1 MKFIMENIALI
12 TIKVPTYTPVHAAS
26 IRPAAS
32 SSSSKRSK
40 DRSQSKMMLVLP
52 PMPVNSTMARSEGPP
67 IDSSSLGV
75 KFVSAGMAGCIA
87 DMVTFP
93 LDTAKVRLQIQGESI
108 VGGAMA
114 RSTAAVAGH
123 AVFSRAATAAA
134 PKGLVGMMASITR
147 TEGVRALYSGLAPG
161 LQRQMCFAS
170 VRIGL
175 YDVVKQ
181 GYSNM
186 LNVDPNNKNIG
197 LRILAGITT
206 GGAAVLVAQPTD
218 VVKVRMQAQGNK
230 AGPKRYTSSMMA
242 YRKIALED
250 GARGLWRG
258 TVPNMSRNAI
268 VNCTEL
274 VSYDLI
280 KEALLSRRL
289 LSDNIPCHFVSAVG
303 AGFFTTVF
311 ASPVDVLKT
320 RFMNSSDGAYKGV
333 LDCAASMY
341 REGGVKTFYK
351 GAVPSFLRFGPWN
364 VVMFISYE
372 QLKKQL
378 GSIDTNTLPAM
389 EVKSTS
395 QSRYM

>member
-1 MKFIMENIALI
+1 
-12 TIKVPTYTPVHAAS
+12 
-26 IRPAAS
+26 
-32 SSSSKRSK
+32 
-40 DRSQSKMMLVLP
+40 
-52 PMPVNSTMARSEGPP
+52 
-67 IDSSSLGV
+67 
-75 KFVSAGMAGCIA
+75 
-87 DMVTFP
+87 
-93 LDTAKVRLQIQGESI
+93 
-108 VGGAMA
+108 MA